1 VTLMTTD
8 GRRSATDLFAG
19 GGGSSEGLT
28 QAGYFV
34 AVAANHAPIP
44 VATHRL
50 NHPDTEHHIAD
61 LSEVDWR
68 TFPTTDVLWAS
79 PSCIWHCRAGG
90 RRRPPAE
97 IERLRQ
103 DAGAIDR
110 ATAFAVIAAAEV
122 HKYPAVLVENVPEFR
137 DWTLYRWWLDGLRA
151 LGYDRITPLILDAAD
166 YGHAQH
172 RKRLFIVA
180 TRDGLDVDLTPP
192 DMAAVPASAI
202 LDDDPGKL
210 VTRPLYVSPQI
221 AQIEAEGVPH
231 LVTYR
236 RNAKAKRADRHP
248 LACVTAGGNHHGVA
262 SIRNGRAWHRL
273 VTNRECAR
281 AQGFPDSYEFV
292 GTGGQVKRQIGNAV
306 PVGIARWLGER
317 VAAAMSGETPAPRHT
332 GQLDLFAE
340 VA

>member
-1 VTLMTTD
+1 MTGLT
-8 GRRSATDLFAG
+8 ATDLFAG
-19 GGGSSEGLT
+19 AGGSSEGLT
-28 QAGYFV
+28 QAGYRV
-34 AVAANHAPIP
+34 AIAANHWPVA

-50 NHPDTEHHIAD
+50 NHPDTEHRTAD

-79 PSCIWHCRAGG
+79 PSCVWHGRSGG
-90 RRRPPAE
+90 RRRPPVE
-97 IERLRQ
+97 VERMRQ

-122 HKYPAVLVENVPEFR
+122 HRYPVVIVENVPEFR

-151 LGYDRITPLILDAAD
+151 LGYDRLTPLILDAAK
-166 YGHAQH
+166 YGHAQN
-172 RKRLFIVA
+172 RKRLFVVA
-180 TRDGLDVDLTPP
+180 ARDGLDVDLTPP

-202 LDDDPGKL
+202 LDNDPGKL

-221 AQIEAEGVPH
+221 AQIADEDVPH

-236 RNAKAKRADRHP
+236 RNAKAKRADRHG

-262 SIRNGRAWHRL
+262 TVADGRAWHRL
-273 VTNRECAR
+273 LSNRECAR
-281 AQGFPDSYEFV
+281 AQGFRDSYEFV
-292 GTGGQVKRQIGNAV
+292 GNGKQVKRQIGNAV
-306 PVGIARWLGER
+306 PVGIARFLGER
-317 VAAAMSGETPAPRHT
+317 VAAAMRGERTGLAPLAAF
-332 GQLDLFAE
+332 QPSLFEE

>member
-1 VTLMTTD
+1 MLT
-8 GRRSATDLFAG
+8 ATDLFAG
-19 GGGSSEGLT
+19 AGGSSEGLT
-28 QAGYFV
+28 QAGVTV
-34 AVAANHAPIP
+34 AIAANHWPVA

-50 NHPDTEHHIAD
+50 NHPDTEHRTAD

-79 PSCIWHCRAGG
+79 PSCVWHARAGG

-97 IERLRQ
+97 VEKLRQ

-122 HKYPAVLVENVPEFR
+122 HKYPAIMVENVVEFQ
-137 DWTLYRWWLDGLRA
+137 DWTLYRWWLAGLRE
-151 LGYDRITPLILDAAD
+151 LGYDRITTLILNAAD
-166 YGHAQH
+166 YGHPQH
-172 RKRLFIVA
+172 RIRMFVVA

-192 DMAAVPASAI
+192 DMAAVAASAI
-202 LDDDPGKL
+202 LDSDPGKP
-210 VTRPLYVSPQI
+210 VTRRLYVSPQI
-221 AQIEAEGVPH
+221 EQITDEGVPH

-248 LACVTAGGNHHGVA
+248 IACVTAGGNHHGVA
-262 SIRNGRAWHRL
+262 TVENGQAWHRL
-273 VTNRECAR
+273 LTNRECAR
-281 AQGFPDSYEFV
+281 AQGFADSYEF
-292 GTGGQVKRQIGNAV
+292 TGKPAEVKRQIGNAV

-317 VAAAMSGETPAPRHT
+317 VAAAMGRPRTAPAP
-332 GQLDLFAE
+332 QLDPFQPSLFEE